1 MLLPAHHTT
10 IRTDSRVSFIFW
22 IKASETKECL
32 LLVQLLVTGLFTAL
46 KNKDIGFFVAFH
58 ESKYLHAL

>member
-1 MLLPAHHTT
+1 MLLSAHHIT
-10 IRTDSRVSFIFW
+10 IRTDSRVLFFCIQ
-22 IKASETKECL
+22 ASETKECL